1 MEEVNLSF
9 DFGDSGQGFGP
20 TLEIKGMK
28 DHPQGIWSSSSDA
41 FGSHGPLDG
50 LEFRLFF
57 FGDPEAYYVITVIV
71 VGLRL
76 VYGFHVSFHWLSFV
90 HDKDR

>member
-9 DFGDSGQGFGP
+9 DFGDSGLGFGP
-20 TLEIKGMK
+20 PLKIKGMK
-28 DHPQGIWSSSSDA
+28 DHPQGIWSSPSDT

-71 VGLRL
+71 VGLRM
-76 VYGFHVSFHWLSFV
+76 VYGF
-90 HDKDR
+90 

>member
-9 DFGDSGQGFGP
+9 DSGDSGLGFGP
-20 TLEIKGMK
+20 PLEIKGMK

-57 FGDPEAYYVITVIV
+57 LGYPEAYYGVALTL

-76 VYGFHVSFHWLSFV
+76 VYGF
-90 HDKDR
+90 

>member
-1 MEEVNLSF
+1 MNLSY
-9 DFGDSGQGFGP
+9 DFGDSGLGFGP

-28 DHPQGIWSSSSDA
+28 DHPQGILSCSSDT

-57 FGDPEAYYVITVIV
+57 LGYTEADHSVTVIMV
-71 VGLRL
+71 
-76 VYGFHVSFHWLSFV
+76 
-90 HDKDR
+90 

>member
-9 DFGDSGQGFGP
+9 DFVDSGLGFGP
-20 TLEIKGMK
+20 TLEIKGMQ
-28 DHPQGIWSSSSDA
+28 DHPQGIRSSSSDT

-57 FGDPEAYYVITVIV
+57 LGYPEADHSVTVIMV
-71 VGLRL
+71 
-76 VYGFHVSFHWLSFV
+76 
-90 HDKDR
+90 